1 MNLTDI
7 IEDQEIIQVLDM
19 LGRRTGNG
27 VHPPAT
33 FALGSNEKGLEDVS
47 CMLAIIA
54 DRLSSIS
61 AHLDVY
67 IQERVLNDDE
77 S

>member
-1 MNLTDI
+1 
-7 IEDQEIIQVLDM
+7 
-19 LGRRTGNG
+19 
-27 VHPPAT
+27 
-33 FALGSNEKGLEDVS
+33 
-47 CMLAIIA
+47 MLAIIA

>member
-33 FALGSNEKGLEDVS
+33 LEDVS